1 MADDHFVPGDP
12 QTCERSARDFQE
24 RVQKMS
30 FDEMLAKI
38 KELGINGTAAM
49 YAIPECKKAA
59 IELGRL
65 TTEQQVIRKALNSI
79 SMIKLDESGHV
90 TTLEQAVHMARN
102 ALSDLDRIA
111 NGDLV
116 SGTPGHD

>member
-12 QTCERSARDFQE
+12 QTCERSARHFQE

-65 TTEQQVIRKALNSI
+65 TTEHQTMREAIEWVIRELRFRETDHAKMVKAIL
-79 SMIKLDESGHV
+79 
-90 TTLEQAVHMARN
+90 QN
-102 ALSDLDRIA
+102 ALTA
-111 NGDLV
+111 V
-116 SGTPGHD
+116 SGTPGKSES